1 MVSTVVGVDIVEHLA
16 AFSSEVSIEFRSLE
30 VRIVL
35 LHVEAVGLDVTIL
48 GVEVE
53 GLGSAPGKDRKI
65 EDRKFAL
72 DAVNVDPL
80 GREDLFTIEDDLL
93 EVGLVEGQTGIGFA
107 IFDEQLC
114 RSGQLPGTAGQVVV
128 DVELTVREVDVNG
141 LDFGAELVGL
151 GFGRVNQADIVIIDV
166 NDDSNILSGLF
177 DGDFFFF
184 EVLGDDIVVGLVF
197 GCHILLVIGLGGLAG
212 RSSFVSEGSHR
223 QNKSNDHCH
232 SSQDGSD

>member
-1 MVSTVVGVDIVEHLA
+1 MHFSVSLTQNLVVLLFAGAENECDTCESFSNENGDGAGQLCFGLFGDSGLSGVQDMVSTVVGVDIVEHLA

-151 GFGRVNQADIVIIDV
+151 GFGTTT
-166 NDDSNILSGLF
+166 S
-177 DGDFFFF
+177 
-184 EVLGDDIVVGLVF
+184 
-197 GCHILLVIGLGGLAG
+197 
-212 RSSFVSEGSHR
+212 
-223 QNKSNDHCH
+223 
-232 SSQDGSD
+232 